1 MGKPTK
7 KRKKSNWMKGFI
19 IGQDKKDP
27 LALSQQEARATIA
40 DTYAKGRQLYKVGEK

>member
-1 MGKPTK
+1 MRKLT
-7 KRKKSNWMKGFI
+7 KKSNWMKGFI

-40 DTYAKGRQLYKVGEK
+40 DTYVKGRQLYKVGDK